1 MASRRK
7 EYQEDA
13 KLRVMQ
19 IINQNPQMTSRKIAQ
34 KVGISNGSA
43 YYLLTSLIDKGLVK
57 LANFTENSQKI
68 KYSYLLTPKGIREKS
83 MLANEFL
90 ARKKEEYKALRNEI
104 NQLEQEIGINTEVD
118 NFTNKI

>member
-1 MASRRK
+1 MRMH
-7 EYQEDA
+7 
-13 KLRVMQ
+13 L
-19 IINQNPQMTSRKIAQ
+19 
-34 KVGISNGSA
+34 
-43 YYLLTSLIDKGLVK
+43 
-57 LANFTENSQKI
+57 KI